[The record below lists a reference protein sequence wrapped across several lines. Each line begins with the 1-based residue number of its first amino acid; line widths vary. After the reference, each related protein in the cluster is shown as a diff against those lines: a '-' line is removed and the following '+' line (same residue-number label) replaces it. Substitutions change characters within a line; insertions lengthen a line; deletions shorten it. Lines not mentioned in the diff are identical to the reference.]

1 MANKEIRTDLGPVSA
16 YAFAKRGGFEGTLDE
31 FIKIIGSVCGNAPLI
46 EQVKDEA
53 VSAAAL
59 AKQSEDNARES
70 ANQTESLKN
79 AVDTTKQYID
89 EVSENITAKIGDAE
103 GYAAA
108 ASASADAAS
117 ESEKNAGNYAA
128 ASTSSANAAKASEAA
143 AAESAAAAKDSENKA
158 IDYASS
164 AKSAADEAN
173 TSAAAAANSETNAAT
188 SASQAAAGIE
198 TIGELERSASQSAI
212 NASQSAEAAATSETN
227 AKASE
232 ASAKTAETNAKAS
245 EAAAAESAGRAA
257 TSENAAAASANA
269 AKASEDIVVENAKQ
283 ASLSETN
290 AKSSADA
297 ALASEENAAASSLA
311 AAESAENANTYKEAA
326 SQSAEE
332 ASQFSSAAESS
343 SVSSAESAAAASASA
358 DAANASKE
366 AAVQSESNA
375 SVSASA
381 AAESAAA
388 SANSA
393 QSAAQSADSASS
405 SATMSENILTQIQ
418 SEKET
423 ATNLINSEKDSAL
436 QSIRDESNNQEQT
449 LISTGSNQVTLIQQA
464 TTDATDRIIEE
475 KNASI
480 LEIKDIDKYPPK
492 VNEETGKWQTWNSE
506 TQSYEDTEIEAQ
518 GPQGQKGDPGE
529 SVPVVALDGSDAGK
543 VMTVNAEGKN
553 YELTGPYA
561 PIEATI
567 RPVVSGNPA
576 ICENG
581 IPWNIQGLKIYGK
594 STQDGT
600 PSPESP
606 VPIVSA
612 GENGQL
618 HVLIR
623 GAQLI
628 DAEAFFT
635 DPPVGLD
642 VVKYY
647 PLQVMSGTYT
657 LSASYPATGNIA
669 NLFLMPG
676 NVTSDASTNSNG
688 VWNEHPT
695 TLQASGG
702 YVTIGLRTAHTDNP
716 NNPLDFDI
724 MLNYGTVALPWQPY
738 QSQSLTLSTPSGL
751 PGIPVDSG
759 GNYTDAS
766 GQQLVCN
773 YRDYN
778 SEKDFQWIGK
788 TVVDGSTIKFVVNSA
803 STLFNLPSNSFPKIA
818 YNAKFLCN
826 YFPGDIF
833 TSNSNYD
840 FAFCCV
846 ERMKDFGI
854 NSDDEF
860 NQLCQQW
867 NSSGNP
873 LTIYYTM
880 DEPIESPIPTEELA
894 AYRALQTYA
903 DTTVVSTAEP
913 VAGIEAQYIVDPVHY
928 IEQKDEENKTKVE
941 ASSNNGY
948 VKVDGLEQKV
958 YELPKDTVKSSIYI
972 GVDEATGMVSLMSNE

>member
-381 AAESAAA
+381 AAESATA

-423 ATNLINSEKDSAL
+423 VTDLINNEKDSAI

-567 RPVVSGNPA
+567 CPVVSGNPA

-600 PSPESP
+600 PSPENP
-606 VPIVSA
+606 VPIVSSGEGGILKMNISGLNLFNSSEHYDGIMSGGNIGQTVA
-612 GENGQL
+612 PTTNSAYPNAVYFPRIAVDSSKKYSWDFSALENGSIRFYSNDNISTMNSIALSGKQL
-618 HVLIR
+618 GFSL
-623 GAQLI
+623 
-628 DAEAFFT
+628 AE
-635 DPPVGLD
+635 
-642 VVKYY
+642 
-647 PLQVMSGTYT
+647 GTNFI
-657 LSASYPATGNIA
+657 SINSFNGMIA
-669 NLFLMPG
+669 PCMFCEGEALLPYESFK
-676 NVTSDASTNSNG
+676 
-688 VWNEHPT
+688 
-695 TLQASGG
+695 
-702 YVTIGLRTAHTDNP
+702 NP
-716 NNPLDFDI
+716 
-724 MLNYGTVALPWQPY
+724 
-738 QSQSLTLSTPSGL
+738 QSITLSTPGGL
-751 PGIPVDSG
+751 PGIPVESG
-759 GNYTDAS
+759 GNCTDS
-766 GQQLVCN
+766 TGQA
-773 YRDYN
+773 YISDY
-778 SEKDFQWIGK
+778 W
-788 TVVDGSTIKFVVNSA
+788 
-803 STLFNLPSNSFPKIA
+803 
-818 YNAKFLCN
+818 
-826 YFPGDIF
+826 
-833 TSNSNYD
+833 D
-840 FAFCCV
+840 FA
-846 ERMKDFGI
+846 DGLQHI
-854 NSDDEF
+854 
-860 NQLCQQW
+860 LCGQIASY
-867 NSSGNP
+867 NNEEIITSYISSTGD
-873 LTIYYTM
+873 LTTGAQVAYVLP
-880 DEPIESPIPTEELA
+880 EPQTQPIPAETLA
-894 AYRALQTYA
+894 AYRALTTYPG
-903 DTTVVSTAEP
+903 TTVISTAEP

>member
-600 PSPESP
+600 PSPENP
-606 VPIVSA
+606 VSIVSA
-612 GENGQL
+612 GESGGVEIAVTGKNLLNMSRCSAFVKSYGL
-618 HVLIR
+618 TPVIDEDSVLISGTATVTMSIATFTILTTNDEFLVGR
-623 GAQLI
+623 N
-628 DAEAFFT
+628 FKFSWFT
-635 DPPVGLD
+635 DQAITSISGLATNN
-642 VVKYY
+642 KINLAMS
-647 PLQVMSGTYT
+647 LQEGQSYNFAIKIFVWLEKLDAWEPYT
-657 LSASYPATGNIA
+657 G
-669 NLFLMPG
+669 
-676 NVTSDASTNSNG
+676 
-688 VWNEHPT
+688 
-695 TLQASGG
+695 
-702 YVTIGLRTAHTDNP
+702 
-716 NNPLDFDI
+716 
-724 MLNYGTVALPWQPY
+724 
-738 QSQSLTLSTPSGL
+738 QSLPLSTPSGL
-751 PGIPVDSG
+751 PGIPVESG

-833 TSNSNYD
+833 TNNSNYD
-840 FAFCCV
+840 FAFCRV

>member
-173 TSAAAAANSETNAAT
+173 TSATAAANSETNAAT

-297 ALASEENAAASSLA
+297 ALVSEENAAASSLA

-381 AAESAAA
+381 AAESATA

-423 ATNLINSEKDSAL
+423 VTNLINNEKDSAI

-543 VMTVNAEGKN
+543 VMTVNAEGTN

-594 STQDGT
+594 SVQDGT
-600 PSPESP
+600 PSPDYP
-606 VPIVSA
+606 IDIVSA
-612 GENGQL
+612 GASGSINLNITGTNLVPFPYATSNTKVTNGITFTANADGIVKCVGTATSEAYYNFTLNEPGKRITLPPGNYIATFASGEN
-618 HVLIR
+618 VNC
-623 GAQLI
+623 
-628 DAEAFFT
+628 
-635 DPPVGLD
+635 
-642 VVKYY
+642 
-647 PLQVMSGTYT
+647 T
-657 LSASYPATGNIA
+657 LTAITTSTGSQRS
-669 NLFLMPG
+669 LGFDRPFELMPG
-676 NVTSDASTNSNG
+676 EEINTFIYVQSGRTVN
-688 VWNEHPT
+688 T
-695 TLQASGG
+695 TAYL
-702 YVTIGLRTAHTDNP
+702 
-716 NNPLDFDI
+716 
-724 MLNYGTVALPWQPY
+724 MLNPGPTALPWEPY
-738 QSQSLTLSTPSGL
+738 QSHSLTLSTPGGL
-751 PGIPVDSG
+751 PGIPVESG
-759 GNYTDAS
+759 GNCTDSTGQAYTS
-766 GQQLVCN
+766 
-773 YRDYN
+773 DY
-778 SEKDFQWIGK
+778 W
-788 TVVDGSTIKFVVNSA
+788 
-803 STLFNLPSNSFPKIA
+803 
-818 YNAKFLCN
+818 
-826 YFPGDIF
+826 
-833 TSNSNYD
+833 D
-840 FAFCCV
+840 FA
-846 ERMKDFGI
+846 DGLQHI
-854 NSDDEF
+854 
-860 NQLCQQW
+860 LCGQIASY
-867 NSSGNP
+867 NNEEIITPYISSTGD
-873 LTIYYTM
+873 LTTGAQVAYVLP
-880 DEPIESPIPTEELA
+880 EPQTQPIPAETLA
-894 AYRALQTYA
+894 AYRALTTYLG
-903 DTTVVSTAEP
+903 TTVVSTAEP

-948 VKVDGLEQKV
+948 IKVDGLEQKV